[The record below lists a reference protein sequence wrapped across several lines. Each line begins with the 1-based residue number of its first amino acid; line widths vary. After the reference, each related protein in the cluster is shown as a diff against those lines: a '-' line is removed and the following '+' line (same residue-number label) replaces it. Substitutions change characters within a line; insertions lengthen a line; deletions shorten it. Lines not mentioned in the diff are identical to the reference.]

1 MAIRI
6 FNKTKYDRL
15 TNVLRNWYSEEQVN
29 EIWGL
34 LKDYDNQL
42 MSQTKIT
49 EDNDEQRETKK
60 I

>member
-1 MAIRI
+1 MTVRI

-15 TNVLRNWYSEEQVN
+15 TNVLKNWYSEEQVN

-42 MSQTKIT
+42 WQSMSQTKIT
-49 EDNDEQRETKK
+49 EDNDE
-60 I
+60 

>member
-1 MAIRI
+1 MSVRI

-15 TNVLRNWYSEEQVN
+15 TNILKNWYSEEQVN
-29 EIWGL
+29 EIWEL

-49 EDNDEQRETKK
+49 EDNDE
-60 I
+60 